1 MRSIIPRA
9 EEFAIPRVLRALGIT
24 TPVLAVKDF
33 TLDSERV
40 ESLRHGCDATLPA
53 PFDPDELCANIEALV
68 RYRPQDYP
76 QIDG

>member
-40 ESLRHGCDATLPA
+40 ESLHHATARKYFRFRVSILK
-53 PFDPDELCANIEALV
+53 
-68 RYRPQDYP
+68 RYEN
-76 QIDG
+76 